1 MDLDGPEMTSPVLDL
16 EHLTCGRRIRA
27 PRLHRDRAG
36 RYQATAAGEWDWLAE
51 LSTAERRAFSV
62 DLLTSDPKAPGPDE
76 VATMTGYLDV
86 TTWAERLIAEWRAAR
101 RPADE
106 ERPGPDV
113 GPVVGLAEVA
123 ELLCVQPTT
132 AYQWRTRG
140 LLPEPDMTVSRQPA
154 WWLSTI
160 QGWAAATGRA

>member
-1 MDLDGPEMTSPVLDL
+1 MAQRKWTGRGP
-16 EHLTCGRRIRA
+16 RIGDA
-27 PRLHRDRAG
+27 VRLWTYD
-36 RYQATAAGEWDWLAE
+36 D
-51 LSTAERRAFSV
+51 
-62 DLLTSDPKAPGPDE
+62 
-76 VATMTGYLDV
+76 
-86 TTWAERLIAEWRAAR
+86 
-101 RPADE
+101 DE